1 MNYRAGGQ
9 SKDGRGKFGFGSADQ
24 EAEDAAK
31 GRVIDDVDAAAADDA
46 DVAPAAPVV
55 PTMSM
60 EDFMAQRSAEKSA
73 LSKLAGTKKVRQVK
87 AEGEVAGKATVEV
100 LLDATVEAKADGP
113 KGLSKRLQAKNVV
126 SNIKFGFKSNNQD
139 EDRPPRREFNDR
151 DNGDRERKPRTDGDR
166 PERKPRADGDR
177 PERKPRADG
186 DRPPRDGAKRD
197 FKPKRDGDRP
207 QRDGN
212 RAPNAGGDKA
222 RGPRG
227 PNLGD
232 ANAFPSL

>member
-31 GRVIDDVDAAAADDA
+31 GRVIDDVDVAAADDA

-60 EDFMAQRSAEKSA
+60 EDFLAQRTAEKSA

-87 AEGEVAGKATVEV
+87 AEGEVAGKASVEV
-100 LLDATVEAKADGP
+100 LLGATVEAKAEGP

-151 DNGDRERKPRTDGDR
+151 DNGDRERKPR
-166 PERKPRADGDR
+166 ADGDR

-186 DRPPRDGAKRD
+186 DRPPRDGAKRE
-197 FKPKRDGDRP
+197 FKPKREGDRP

-212 RAPNAGGDKA
+212 RAGGDKA

-232 ANAFPSL
+232 VNAFPSL